1 VREQIVVLRPKYPS
15 FRAVLRRHEAVRVAG
30 AHEAVGGVLA
40 QEAGFQAVW
49 SSSFE
54 ISAARCLPDASLL
67 TMTEYLQAAA
77 NIQKALRVPVV
88 ADCDSGYGNNLNMAH
103 MVHEYEAAGITAV
116 CVEDKLY
123 PKMNSFAGGNQA
135 LLPTVDFGR
144 KIAVGKAAQQT
155 AEFFLIARTE
165 ALICGLGVDETLR
178 RCAAYADAGC
188 DAVLVHS
195 KAPTRDEVTAFL
207 DEWDGRC
214 PVVLVPTTYPD
225 WHFDDVV
232 KAGASVV
239 IYANQGLRATV
250 SALRDTFRTLLER
263 GESTPLESRIASVAD
278 IFELQQ
284 LAAWQQLEA

>member
-1 VREQIVVLRPKYPS
+1 VLRPRYPS
-15 FRAVLRRHEAVRVAG
+15 FRTVLERHGAIRVAG
-30 AHEAVGGVLA
+30 AHEALGGVLA

-54 ISAARCLPDASLL
+54 ISAARCLPDASVL

-103 MVHEYEAAGITAV
+103 MVHEYEGAGITAV

-123 PKMNSFAGGNQA
+123 PKMNSFAGGDQT
-135 LLPTVDFGR
+135 LLPTPDFSR
-144 KIAVGKAAQQT
+144 KIEVAKAAQQT
-155 AEFFLIARTE
+155 DDFFLIARTE
-165 ALICGLGVDETLR
+165 ALICGLGVDQALH
-178 RCAAYADAGC
+178 RCKAYADAGC

-207 DEWDGRC
+207 DRWDGRC

-225 WHFDDVV
+225 WCFDDVV

-250 SALRDTFRTLLER
+250 SSLRDTFRTLLER
-263 GESTPLESRIASVAD
+263 GESTPLESRIASVAE
-278 IFELQQ
+278 IFQLQQ
-284 LAAWQQLEA
+284 LAAWQALEA

>member
-1 VREQIVVLRPKYPS
+1 VLRPKYPS
-15 FRAVLRRHEAVRVAG
+15 FRTVLRRHGAIRVAG
-30 AHEAVGGVLA
+30 AHEAIGGVLA

-54 ISAARCLPDASLL
+54 ISAARCLPDASVL

-103 MVHEYEAAGITAV
+103 MVHEYEGAGITAV

-123 PKMNSFAGGNQA
+123 PKMNSFAAGEQT
-135 LLPTVDFGR
+135 LLPTVEFGR
-144 KIAVGKAAQQT
+144 KLEVAKAAQQT
-155 AEFFLIARTE
+155 ADFFLIARTE
-165 ALICGLGVDETLR
+165 ALICGLGMDEALR

-207 DEWDGRC
+207 DEWDDRC

-225 WHFDDVV
+225 WSFDDVV

-250 SALRDTFRTLLER
+250 SSLRDTFRTLLER

-278 IFELQQ
+278 IFQLQQ